1 MKKILSKIDGSLEKL
16 AAFCDGA
23 ATVLSIRESL
33 SGEKNPEIW
42 QKKISLWRRG
52 IFRIVVMGECNKGK
66 SSFINALLG
75 TPGLLPVSSGTAT
88 STIFKISY
96 GERAAYRVFFTLES
110 GKEPL
115 EIAAGELASYGTED
129 GNPGNEK
136 NVAFIH
142 VTYPSLILKDGLVII
157 DTPGLGGVFSDHK
170 RITYEYVPRS
180 DAVFLVTESSGSPL
194 GDAEMSL
201 LDDLKKVTNNI
212 YFVQTKARLVDKD
225 AREARMHN
233 NLDILSNSERSA
245 LRGDKDIKYFV
256 VDSEQKKQ
264 ADATG
269 EEKPLIRSG
278 FPDVL
283 RFLDEELRP
292 QIAELIME
300 RAAMELLPEVMYV
313 QRIISDKLKIL
324 KARDEAERARILE
337 ELKKAKEL
345 ARKWE
350 TEVKPRL
357 MNDLNTDLL
366 DLKQEVKQQYHKLDV
381 GSGAALG
388 EKIRNDL
395 NSAPNGNALDNL
407 FGTESVELTKSINDV
422 FQVIIKLI
430 KEGLNDSLKKT
441 YSAVQREMIADGEIG
456 AGQDVVIDISP
467 CDPKDWKRM
476 KGWDKARQHYYGQF
490 AGAGIGGIV
499 GSVIGGT
506 IGALAGLYVG
516 DPIDGAVLGAQ
527 AGSFI
532 CTPVGMRQ
540 AFSHTK
546 SGILNADKQNAILL
560 LENWVRQ
567 NVQRNNENVTFWFD
581 RQKLVFDQRFTA
593 AIKSYNDELEKRIKE
608 LEQAAKSGGVGEGE
622 LKILIEQNQKFAK
635 SVLAMGFV
643 KDEQPKAK

>member
-1 MKKILSKIDGSLEKL
+1 MNKIHSKIDASLEKL
-16 AAFCDGA
+16 TAFCDGA
-23 ATVLSIRESL
+23 EAVLSIRESL
-33 SGEKNPEIW
+33 SGEKNPELW

-52 IFRIVVMGECNKGK
+52 IFRVVVMGECKKGK

-75 TPGLLPVSSGTAT
+75 TPGLLPVSSDIAT

-96 GERAAYRVFFTLES
+96 GGKAAYRVFFTIES
-110 GKEPL
+110 KKEPL
-115 EIAAGELASYGTED
+115 EITAGELALYGTED

-142 VTYPSLILKDGLVII
+142 VTYPSPILEDGLVII

-201 LDDLKKVTNNI
+201 LNDLKKVTNNI

-225 AREARMHN
+225 AREARMRN
-233 NLDILSNSERSA
+233 NLDILLS
-245 LRGDKDIKYFV
+245 KDSPLKGCDNIKYFV
-256 VDSEQKKQ
+256 VDSKQKEQ
-264 ADATG
+264 ADASG

-278 FPDVL
+278 FPDVM
-283 RFLDEELRP
+283 RFLNEELRP

-313 QRIISDKLKIL
+313 QRTISDKLKIL
-324 KARDEAERARILE
+324 RARDGAERAKILE
-337 ELKKAKEL
+337 ELKKAKDT
-345 ARKWE
+345 AHKWE

-357 MNDLNTDLL
+357 TNDLNTDLL
-366 DLKQEVKQQYHKLDV
+366 YLKQDVKQRYHKLDV
-381 GSGAALG
+381 GSGSALG
-388 EKIRNDL
+388 EKIRKNL
-395 NSAPNGNALDNL
+395 SSAPNGNALDNL
-407 FGTESVELTKSINDV
+407 LDKESVELTNSINDV
-422 FQVIIKLI
+422 FQAIINLI
-430 KEGLNDSLKKT
+430 KDGLNESLKKT
-441 YSAVQREMIADGEIG
+441 YSAIQREMIADGEIG
-456 AGQDVVIDISP
+456 TGQDVVINISP
-467 CDPKDWKRM
+467 YDSKDRKKM

-490 AGAGIGGIV
+490 AGAGIGGVI

-516 DPIDGAVLGAQ
+516 DPIDGAILGAK

-532 CTPVGMRQ
+532 GTPIGMGK

-546 SGILNADKQNAILL
+546 SGILDADKQNAILL

-567 NVQRNNENVTFWFD
+567 NVQRNNENVTLWFD
-581 RQKLVFDQRFTA
+581 RQKLIFDQRFTA
-593 AIKSYNDELEKRIKE
+593 AIKSYKDELEKRIKE
-608 LEQAAKSGGVGEGE
+608 LECVAKSGGTNEIE
-622 LKILIEQNQKFAK
+622 LKTLIEQNQLIAK

-643 KDEQPKAK
+643 KDGQSAVS